1 MNEPRPRAL
10 AGLTVCFFLSGL
22 AALVYQTAWTRELA
36 FVFGT
41 SELAVATVLAAYM
54 AGLAAGA
61 ALAGRL
67 APRIRR
73 PVLAY
78 GWLELGVAVAALLVP
93 VGLDGA
99 TRVLLALYGGE
110 PGLPDAS
117 HAGIGV
123 FYAAVAFGLLMVP
136 TLFMGATLPLLVRH
150 AVGRDDEL
158 GQQVSRLYA
167 FNTGGAVVGTLLTAF
182 VLLPRFGLGQTVWIA
197 VAVNAT
203 VFGVA
208 AWLARQVPAPEAA
221 PARVFTPAAGRGWVL
236 PAVALSGVVS
246 FTGEVLWTRLLS
258 HLLGGSVY
266 AFATMLS
273 SVLLGIALG
282 ASVSSRWAD
291 SAERAGR
298 AFAGAQLG
306 AGVFSVLAFLAVA
319 ALPGVLPQ
327 NLDPYAALGLGAI
340 VCAGILLPGS
350 LCFGA
355 TYPLAVRVLASSAG
369 EAGPASA
376 RVYTWNTGGA
386 IVGALSA
393 AYWTLPVLGF
403 EGTLLFAVGL
413 NMALAVAAAMAMGPR
428 RSVFRFAGLAAAL
441 LLAVVMIP
449 PPEALLRHGPLG
461 GSQGVLREVRVGRSA
476 SVTVSEAG
484 GRFDLRTN
492 GLPES
497 RIRTPAAPPGELM
510 IARWMGALPS
520 VLRPSTRSLVVVGL
534 GGGVS
539 LERVP
544 AAVEEIHVIELEA
557 EVVAAN
563 RSLAASR
570 AIDPLSDPRVSIH
583 ENDARS
589 ALLLSGDHFDAVV
602 AQASHPWT
610 AGSAHLYTREFF
622 GLVASRLRPGG
633 VFIQWMGATYVN
645 EPLLRT
651 LVATLVDTWPHV
663 RVYQPY
669 SESFLFVAS
678 DQPFAPSSE
687 VDAFHARDPVSARG
701 VGLVRADDLD
711 VALYLG
717 DEDAPIF
724 AAGAELCT
732 DDRNLLQMRSP
743 FVRGSSNSIAALGA
757 PGTGVTHPATLGRLR
772 SLLDRAS
779 VSEASEL
786 AERVPGKDR
795 AVAKALGAVAL
806 RRFAPARRAVRQ
818 ALEANPERPEARASA
833 YLLAALQA
841 SEAIEISPPYR
852 DAEAAIAAA
861 LVARDADSL
870 ETFRGLDDQLAGI
883 AWGDPLH
890 RAALEL
896 RIVARARGGE
906 AAGILSLVDEA
917 LPVYRVDA
925 GLLLHRARAA
935 AALGETETLLSSLE
949 ALTSPGGSRK
959 ANISDLLQLRSI
971 LESADL
977 PPEAQDRAH
986 ALNEHV
992 SRLLTNQR
1000 S

>member
-1 MNEPRPRAL
+1 MTPPRPRAL

-22 AALVYQTAWTRELA
+22 AALIYQTAWTRELA

-78 GWLELGVAVAALLVP
+78 GWLELGVAVSALLVP

-99 TRVLLALYGGE
+99 TRLLLALYGGE

-117 HAGIGV
+117 HQGIGL
-123 FYAAVAFGLLMVP
+123 FYAAIAFGLLMLP

-150 AVGRDDEL
+150 AVGSDDEL

-167 FNTGGAVVGTLLTAF
+167 WNTGGAVVGTVLTAF
-182 VLLPRFGLGQTVWIA
+182 LLLPQFGLGQTVWIA
-197 VAVNAT
+197 VAVNTA
-203 VFGVA
+203 VFVVA
-208 AWLARQVPAPEAA
+208 AWLARGSPPPPAEAA
-221 PARVFTPAAGRGWVL
+221 RLFAPAADRLWVL

-246 FTGEVLWTRLLS
+246 FTGEVLWTRSLS

-282 ASVSSRWAD
+282 ALAASRWAD
-291 SAERAGR
+291 SGERAGR
-298 AFAGAQLG
+298 AFAFAQLG
-306 AGVFSVLAFLAVA
+306 AALFSVVAFLAVA
-319 ALPGVLPQ
+319 ALPDVLPRD
-327 NLDPYAALGLGAI
+327 LDPYAALGLGAL
-340 VCAGILLPGS
+340 VCAAILLPGS

-355 TYPLAVRVLASSAG
+355 TYPLAVRILASSAD

-393 AYWTLPVLGF
+393 AYWTLPTLGF
-403 EGTLLFAVGL
+403 EGTLSFAVAL
-413 NMALAVAAAMAMGPR
+413 NVALSIAAVAAVRSFRASLPFASVGAVLLGGVLMIGPPV
-428 RSVFRFAGLAAAL
+428 SL
-441 LLAVVMIP
+441 LL
-449 PPEALLRHGPLG
+449 HGPLG
-461 GSQGVLREVRVGRSA
+461 GASGVLRDLRIGRSA
-476 SVTVSEAG
+476 SVTVSEAA

-497 RIRTPAAPPGELM
+497 RIRTPAAPPGEL
-510 IARWMGALPS
+510 IIVRWMGALPT
-520 VLRPSTRSLVVVGL
+520 VLRPKIENLVIVGL

-544 AAVEEIHVIELEA
+544 ASVERIHVIELEA

-563 RSLAASR
+563 RALGPAR
-570 AIDPLSDPRVSIH
+570 AIDPLSDPRVTVH

-589 ALLLSGDHFDAVV
+589 ALLLSGDRFDAVV

-622 GLVASRLRPGG
+622 GLVASRLEPGG
-633 VFIQWMGATYVN
+633 VFVQWMGAAYVN

-651 LVATLVDTWPHV
+651 IVATLVDTWPHV

-678 DQPFAPSSE
+678 DQPFADSSE
-687 VDAFHARDPVSARG
+687 VDRFHARDPEAARG

-711 VALYLG
+711 AVLYLD
-717 DEDAPIF
+717 DEASKRF
-724 AAGAELCT
+724 ALGAEICT

-743 FVRGSSNSIAALGA
+743 FVRGGSDSIGALGA
-757 PGTGVTHPATLGRLR
+757 PGTGAEAAVTLGRLR
-772 SLLDRAS
+772 SLLDRGAIR
-779 VSEASEL
+779 EAAER
-786 AERVPGKDR
+786 AERVPARDR
-795 AVAKALGAVAL
+795 VVARAMGAVTM
-806 RRFAPARRAVRQ
+806 RRFPAAARATRQ
-818 ALEANPERPEARASA
+818 ALAARPADPVVRAQA
-833 YLLAALQA
+833 YILAALHSA
-841 SEAIEISPPYR
+841 TALPELEAPHSV
-852 DAEAAIAAA
+852 AEMTVAAA
-861 LVARDADSL
+861 LAAREAESMDALVA
-870 ETFRGLDDQLAGI
+870 LDERLAAI
-883 AWGDPLH
+883 EWGDPLH

-896 RIVARARGGE
+896 RI
-906 AAGILSLVDEA
+906 AASGDAATILALVDEA
-917 LPVYRVDA
+917 LPVYRADA

-935 AALGETETLLSSLE
+935 RTLDLPETLLGSLE
-949 ALTSPGGSRK
+949 ALVGPAGSRK
-959 ANISDLLQLRSI
+959 ANGSDLVEVRRI
-971 LESADL
+971 LADARRTPHL
-977 PPEAQDRAH
+977 EARVRALH
-986 ALNEHV
+986 RVVSEALAK
-992 SRLLTNQR
+992 QR